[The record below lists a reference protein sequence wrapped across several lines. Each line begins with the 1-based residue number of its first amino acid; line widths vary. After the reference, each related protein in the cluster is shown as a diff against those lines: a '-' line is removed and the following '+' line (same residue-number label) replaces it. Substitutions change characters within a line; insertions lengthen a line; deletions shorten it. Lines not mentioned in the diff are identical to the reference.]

1 MIDSKFGYNVFMDN
15 RAIGTFTIEEHAFAL
30 VRTEARKHR
39 EAEFRIEK
47 TETVFDSVREPRDR
61 ESLQRVR
68 NPRRTNAIPAGI
80 RPDDWKVG
88 WEDVE

>member
-1 MIDSKFGYNVFMDN
+1 MDN
-15 RAIGTFTIEEHAFAL
+15 KAIGTFAVEEQAFAL

-39 EAEFRIEK
+39 EADFRIEK
-47 TETVFDSVREPRDR
+47 TETVFDSIRAPRDQ

-68 NPRRTNAIPAGI
+68 NPRRTNAIHAGI
-80 RPDDWKVG
+80 RADDWKFG